1 MARVFSI
8 YGPSGSLLAQVLV
21 HQWSTCSSN
30 PLKLWVKVAERT
42 GLEIVHNERLR
53 SGYARF

>member
-21 HQWSTCSSN
+21 HQWPTSSSN
-30 PLKLWVKVAERT
+30 PLKLGVKVAERT
-42 GLEIVHNERLR
+42 GLETVLNVWL
-53 SGYARF
+53 SLV